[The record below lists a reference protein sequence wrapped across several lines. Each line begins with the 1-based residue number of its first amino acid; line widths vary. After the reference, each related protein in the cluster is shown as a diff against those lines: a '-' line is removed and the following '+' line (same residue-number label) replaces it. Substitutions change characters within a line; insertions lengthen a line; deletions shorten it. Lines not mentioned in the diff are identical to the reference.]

1 MLTLAQQQ
9 ESLRAIVLG
18 RSVDTSGDVWLTEIT
33 ASRGLQLMRATISW
47 WQRFQIELQCRYT
60 SRLLKRYGCFEESVH
75 ACFAGHSAPPS
86 IEELGSS
93 YLMSLQSHDN
103 ALVRAV
109 AEFELACLVSPG
121 AGSSPVLIH
130 WDRNP
135 VDVILALDNGAELPT
150 SEPETRY
157 TLCIGAD
164 IPGGMSC
171 VREGQPA

>member
-18 RSVDTSGDVWLTEIT
+18 RPVDTNGDIWLTEIT
-33 ASRGLQLMRATISW
+33 ASKGLQLMRATISW

-60 SRLLKRYGCFEESVH
+60 SRLLKRYSCFEESVH
-75 ACFAGHSAPPS
+75 ACFAGRSAPPS

-93 YLMSLQSHDN
+93 YLTSLQTHEDN
-103 ALVRAV
+103 LVRAV
-109 AEFELACLVSPG
+109 AEFELACLVPSA
-121 AGSSPVLIH
+121 AGSRPVLIP

-135 VDVILALDNGAELPT
+135 VDVILALDSGTELPAP
-150 SEPETRY
+150 EPETRY

-171 VREGQPA
+171 IRERQPA

>member
-18 RSVDTSGDVWLTEIT
+18 RPIDTSGDLWLTEIT
-33 ASRGLQLMRATISW
+33 ASRGLQLMRATVSW

-60 SRLLKRYGCFEESVH
+60 SRLLKRCGCFEESVH
-75 ACFAGHSAPPS
+75 ACFSTRSAPAS
-86 IEELGSS
+86 IEELASAF
-93 YLMSLQSHDN
+93 LTSLQAHTS

-109 AEFELACLVSPG
+109 AAFELACLAPPA
-121 AGSSPVLIH
+121 AGSIPVAIH

-135 VDVILALDNGAELPT
+135 VDVILALDSSSELP
-150 SEPETRY
+150 SPEPETRY
-157 TLCIGAD
+157 SLYIGAD

-171 VREGQPA
+171 VREAQPA